1 MGNSLEQALKRCD
14 FGGACA
20 PPFRAVKRLST
31 PLNASWASC
40 TIKKHIPKGLKAGPR
55 DMELLRC
62 LNGLGWLV
70 AAQ

>member
-1 MGNSLEQALKRCD
+1 MGISLEQALKRCD
-14 FGGACA
+14 FRGERAL
-20 PPFRAVKRLST
+20 PFLRRRALFS
-31 PLNASWASC
+31 ASWASC

>member
-1 MGNSLEQALKRCD
+1 MGNSLEQAQKRCD
-14 FGGACA
+14 FGGCVRS
-20 PPFRAVKRLST
+20 PFLRRRVLFS
-31 PLNASWASC
+31 ASWASC
-40 TIKKHIPKGLKAGPR
+40 TIKKHIPKGLKTGPR